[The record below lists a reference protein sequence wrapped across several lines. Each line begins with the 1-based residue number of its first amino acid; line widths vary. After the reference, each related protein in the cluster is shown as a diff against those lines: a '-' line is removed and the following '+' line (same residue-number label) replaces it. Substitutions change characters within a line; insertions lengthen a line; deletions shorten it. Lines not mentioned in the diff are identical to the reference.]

1 MVQYIL
7 NILFKSKVIF
17 IYYTPIQKLVFFFF
31 FFKKLKKKLY

>member
-31 FFKKLKKKLY
+31 FFKITLNKI